1 MPRESGSSGDKSL
14 LVLHLFVRTAL
25 FKCEWNRF
33 HMDHSAWEPCAG
45 RIKGDK
51 AYKWEQGL
59 AGYGL
64 DRQSHVTNSP
74 ILPGSPLLSQ
84 WLAMSVKY
92 YSYVGFYVVRQQQF
106 QKSSFLLEIQILP
119 FNLSVSNNRSLRQRL
134 QYLTASTAPSKM
146 TLCKSETIANS
157 IRTFVL
163 FS

>member
-1 MPRESGSSGDKSL
+1 MQKSWSRKKDKKKLDPCPILGGGGGTLERHFFSETSWQTRQPLATYLPRENGSSGDKSL

-92 YSYVGFYVVRQQQF
+92 YSYVGFYVIRQQQF
-106 QKSSFLLEIQILP
+106 Q
-119 FNLSVSNNRSLRQRL
+119 
-134 QYLTASTAPSKM
+134 
-146 TLCKSETIANS
+146 
-157 IRTFVL
+157 
-163 FS
+163 